1 MRWRPSTGE
10 AVIAAIKLGK
20 RCMTDRIADLQ
31 APPNPR
37 GEDRQNTKTQ
47 LLEAAGHVFAEKGFD
62 RATGREICE
71 RAGANTAAVN
81 YYFGGMDGLYAAVL
95 EEANRRLIPLA
106 TLAST
111 VAGQPDAKRQLQAI
125 IELAVEKLTGPV
137 SSSWVFGVIAREF
150 LLPTPALD
158 KLRRQQGI
166 PKARIITSIL
176 AELMDLPADH
186 PAVARGCLTLMAP
199 FVMLMI
205 GDRLSLKQFLPG
217 LDFGRTG
224 TAALSRHLLTY
235 MLGGLAAVARD
246 VHDGEGAV

>member
-1 MRWRPSTGE
+1 
-10 AVIAAIKLGK
+10 
-20 RCMTDRIADLQ
+20 MTDRIADMR
-31 APPNPR
+31 APPRRR
-37 GEDRQNTKTQ
+37 GEDRRSTKAQ
-47 LLEAAGHVFAEKGFD
+47 LLEAAGHIFAEKGFD

-137 SSSWVFGVIAREF
+137 SSSWVFGVMVREF

-158 KLRRQQGI
+158 ALRRQQGI
-166 PKARIITSIL
+166 PKARIITSIV

-186 PAVARGCLTLMAP
+186 PSVARGCMMLMAP
-199 FVMLMI
+199 FVMLLI
-205 GDRLSLKQFLPG
+205 GDRLSLKKFLSG

-224 TAALSRHLLTY
+224 AAALSRDLLAF

-246 VHDGEGAV
+246 AREAE

>member
-1 MRWRPSTGE
+1 
-10 AVIAAIKLGK
+10 
-20 RCMTDRIADLQ
+20 MTDRTADIPAL
-31 APPNPR
+31 PHRR
-37 GEDRQNTKTQ
+37 GEDRQSTKAQ

-62 RATGREICE
+62 RATGREICD

-111 VAGQPDAKRQLQAI
+111 VAEKPDAKAQLQAI
-125 IELAVEKLTGPV
+125 IELGVEKLTGPV
-137 SSSWVFGVIAREF
+137 SSSWVFGVMAREF
-150 LLPTPALD
+150 VSPTPAID
-158 KLRRQQGI
+158 AFRRRNGV
-166 PKARIITSIL
+166 PKARIITSIV
-176 AELMDLPADH
+176 AELMNLPAEH
-186 PAVARGCLTLMAP
+186 PAVARGCLMLMAP

-217 LDFGRTG
+217 LDLGGTG
-224 TAALSRHLLTY
+224 TAALSRHLVAF

-246 VHDGEGAV
+246 VREGE

>member
-1 MRWRPSTGE
+1 
-10 AVIAAIKLGK
+10 
-20 RCMTDRIADLQ
+20 MTDRIADMPAL
-31 APPNPR
+31 PYRR
-37 GEDRQNTKTQ
+37 GEDRQSTRAQ

-62 RATGREICE
+62 RATGREICD

-111 VAGQPDAKRQLQAI
+111 VAGKPDAKAQLQAI
-125 IELAVEKLTGPV
+125 IELAVEKLTGPL
-137 SSSWVFGVIAREF
+137 SSSWAFGVIARE
-150 LLPTPALD
+150 LLSPTPALD
-158 KLRRQQGI
+158 ALRRQQGI
-166 PKARIITSIL
+166 PKARIVTSIV
-176 AELMDLPADH
+176 AELMDLPTEH
-186 PAVARGCLTLMAP
+186 PAVAHGCLMLMAP

-217 LDFGRTG
+217 LDLGRTG
-224 TAALSRHLLTY
+224 AAALSRHLLTF

-246 VHDGEGAV
+246 VREGE

>member
-1 MRWRPSTGE
+1 
-10 AVIAAIKLGK
+10 
-20 RCMTDRIADLQ
+20 MTDRIADID
-31 APPNPR
+31 APSRR
-37 GEDRQNTKTQ
+37 GEDRQSTKAQ

-95 EEANRRLIPLA
+95 AEASRRLIPLA

-111 VAGQPDAKRQLQAI
+111 VAEKPDARGQLQAI
-125 IELAVEKLTGPV
+125 IELGVEKLTGPV

-150 LLPTPALD
+150 LMPTPALEA
-158 KLRRQQGI
+158 LRRQQGI
-166 PKARIITSIL
+166 PKARIITSIV
-176 AELMDLPADH
+176 AELMGLPGEH
-186 PAVARGCLTLMAP
+186 PAVARGCLMLMAP

-205 GDRLSLKQFLPG
+205 GDRLSLRQLLPA
-217 LDFGRTG
+217 LDVGHG
-224 TAALSRHLLTY
+224 GAAALSRHLLAF

-246 VHDGEGAV
+246 VHDGE

>member
-1 MRWRPSTGE
+1 
-10 AVIAAIKLGK
+10 
-20 RCMTDRIADLQ
+20 MTDRIADMPAL
-31 APPNPR
+31 PYRR
-37 GEDRQNTKTQ
+37 GEDRQSTKAQ

-62 RATGREICE
+62 RATGREICD

-111 VAGQPDAKRQLQAI
+111 VAGKPDAKAQLQAI
-125 IELAVEKLTGPV
+125 IELAVEKLTGPL
-137 SSSWVFGVIAREF
+137 SSSWAFGVIARE
-150 LLPTPALD
+150 LLSPTPALD
-158 KLRRQQGI
+158 ALRRQQGI
-166 PKARIITSIL
+166 PKARIVTSIV
-176 AELMDLPADH
+176 AELMDLPTEH
-186 PAVARGCLTLMAP
+186 PAVARGCLMLMAP

-217 LDFGRTG
+217 LDLGRTG
-224 TAALSRHLLTY
+224 AAALSRHLLTF

-246 VHDGEGAV
+246 VREGE

>member
-1 MRWRPSTGE
+1 
-10 AVIAAIKLGK
+10 
-20 RCMTDRIADLQ
+20 MTDRIADMPSQLGR
-31 APPNPR
+31 R
-37 GEDRQNTKTQ
+37 GEDRQSTKAQ

-71 RAGANTAAVN
+71 RAGANTAAIN

-95 EEANRRLIPLA
+95 EEANRQLIPLA

-111 VAGQPDAKRQLQAI
+111 VAGQPDARSQLQAI
-125 IELAVEKLTGPV
+125 IELGVEKLTGPV
-137 SSSWVFGVIAREF
+137 SSSWVFGVMAREF

-158 KLRRQQGI
+158 VLRRQQGI
-166 PKARIITSIL
+166 PKARIITSIV

-186 PAVARGCLTLMAP
+186 PAVARGCLMLMAP
-199 FVMLMI
+199 FVMLLI

-217 LDFGRTG
+217 LDFGPTG
-224 TAALSRHLLTY
+224 SRALSRHLLSF

-246 VHDGEGAV
+246 VPDGE